1 MALVTVKPRWRHGGF
16 TVVVALVTVKPRW
29 RHGGL
34 TPAPLVLLCTVAVSR
49 ALALALTWAVG
60 AAGGGCCR
68 QQRPDHAKQTQA
80 RRERSSHAHSVL
92 QQR

>member
-49 ALALALTWAVG
+49 ALAVALTWAVG

-68 QQRPDHAKQTQA
+68 RPDHVKQTQA